1 MTVVT
6 KSIRLSSQEARE
18 LATFSKRSAASEA
31 ALMKK
36 WLLQGLQNE
45 KMERAIR
52 AYMQRKTDLRGGSVL
67 AGVSY
72 NRFLHEVQ
80 MRNIVVLDE
89 EGFED
94 RLYQL
99 AGAFGDNTLKTALS
113 FHDSGAGNERGG

>member
-18 LATFSKRSAASEA
+18 LATISKRSAASEA

-45 KMERAIR
+45 KMERAVQ
-52 AYMQRKTDLRGGSVL
+52 AYMQRKTDLRGGAVL

-94 RLYQL
+94 RLHQL
-99 AGAFGDNTLKTALS
+99 ASAFDDNILKTALS
-113 FHDSGAGNERGG
+113 FHHSGGGNE